1 MGASTF
7 RKGRHVM
14 IQQVAFEIPPAIA
27 AGIARGEYRQF
38 GGVVRDAAG
47 RIVKH
52 LKVVDIDRD
61 ADQAKQL
68 AQQAIALAKKNPKAA
83 IGAAAVAGV
92 AVVGGA
98 AYGVVK
104 HIKGK
109 KEREEHE
116 ARMAAFNIALNEYL
130 ACLGGEDLTV
140 EKVDELEAA
149 IDALADTERGFTV
162 EIEGD
167 QFKALVKSVS
177 DYTARL
183 AKANGMKVANPILQ
197 LFEKKPRDLNALRE
211 CLATQREIFELAA

>member
-7 RKGRHVM
+7 RKGRHAM

-47 RIVKH
+47 HIVKH

-83 IGAAAVAGV
+83 IGAAAVA
-92 AVVGGA
+92 VVGGA

-116 ARMAAFNIALNEYL
+116 ARMAAFNIAFNEYL
-130 ACLGGEDLTV
+130 ECLGDEDLTV
-140 EKVDELEAA
+140 EKIDELEAA

-177 DYTARL
+177 DYTTRL
-183 AKANGMKVANPILQ
+183 AKANGMKATNPILQ
-197 LFEKKPRDLNALRE
+197 LFEKKPQDLNALRE
-211 CLATQREIFELAA
+211 CLATQREILELAA

>member
-1 MGASTF
+1 
-7 RKGRHVM
+7 M

-47 RIVKH
+47 HIVKH

-83 IGAAAVAGV
+83 IGAAAVA
-92 AVVGGA
+92 VVGGA

-116 ARMAAFNIALNEYL
+116 ARMAAFNIAFNEYL
-130 ACLGGEDLTV
+130 ECLGDEDLTV
-140 EKVDELEAA
+140 EKIDELEAA

-177 DYTARL
+177 DYTTRL
-183 AKANGMKVANPILQ
+183 AKANGMKATNPILQ
-197 LFEKKPRDLNALRE
+197 LFEKKPQDLNALRE
-211 CLATQREIFELAA
+211 CLATQREILELAA